1 MTLTVMKKSSDA
13 PGKQKYVRD
22 NHLLFMNKSL
32 LKEIMKRACPRNK
45 FLKDQ
50 NKGNKSRYSKQ
61 RNYCVWLITKM
72 KKDYYSNLDIKK

>member
-1 MTLTVMKKSSDA
+1 MTLTVVKKSFDA

-61 RNYCVWLITKM
+61 RNTTVYRL
-72 KKDYYSNLDIKK
+72 